1 MMFSCITVNSIL
13 SLAFIKLWFAV
24 GWEFNSESHV
34 LLSAGYSVL
43 EEKKLLSHDE
53 YTLVT
58 GSPRNESKGSVMFGT
73 MIANSNI
80 NPGLV
85 IPGEQVGS
93 YFGSSLA
100 ATDLNNDECVSEH
113 WNVILSLAFS
123 FLYSTFRALHC
134 ALDYITAGYHKDR
147 DYIQMHNGP
156 SSKEIHLSIMS
167 SVWELQ
173 RDWGHCKIKM

>member
-1 MMFSCITVNSIL
+1 ML
-13 SLAFIKLWFAV
+13 S
-24 GWEFNSESHV
+24 
-34 LLSAGYSVL
+34 SAGYSVL

-73 MIANSNI
+73 MTGDASI

-100 ATDLNNDECVSEH
+100 ATDLNNDECVTEH
-113 WNVILSLAFS
+113 
-123 FLYSTFRALHC
+123 
-134 ALDYITAGYHKDR
+134 
-147 DYIQMHNGP
+147 
-156 SSKEIHLSIMS
+156 
-167 SVWELQ
+167 
-173 RDWGHCKIKM
+173 

>member
-1 MMFSCITVNSIL
+1 MMFSCITVNSVL

-58 GSPRNESKGSVMFGT
+58 GSPRNESKGSVTFGT
-73 MIANSNI
+73 MTTNSNI
-80 NPGLV
+80 KTGLV

-113 WNVILSLAFS
+113 WNVILSLAFLS
-123 FLYSTFRALHC
+123 YTALSYTIFTF
-134 ALDYITAGYHKDR
+134 
-147 DYIQMHNGP
+147 IQNLKSVLQIKIQKNFIFDPRGP
-156 SSKEIHLSIMS
+156 KEPIHLEIIFRLMPYKSTGCLE
-167 SVWELQ
+167 V
-173 RDWGHCKIKM
+173 